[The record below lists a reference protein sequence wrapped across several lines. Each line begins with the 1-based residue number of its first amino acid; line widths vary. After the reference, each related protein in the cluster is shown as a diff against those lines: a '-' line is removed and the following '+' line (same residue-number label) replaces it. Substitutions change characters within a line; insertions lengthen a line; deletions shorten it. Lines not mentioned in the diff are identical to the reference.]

1 MRKIIELSGKFGRWT
16 IVARYPKRG
25 RWHGDLWFCVCDCG
39 IERVV
44 PGRNLRAGKSRSCG
58 CGKRDALRKRMT
70 THELTGTRFGR
81 WRIIARHPERGR
93 WGEDL
98 WSCVCDCGIKRV
110 VSGRSLRT
118 GKSVS
123 CGCAKR
129 DALRKRKTTH
139 GQTGTRIYQCWKD
152 MKQRCF
158 NPRNAGYRYYGERGI
173 GVHEDWRKDF
183 LAFFADVLDAPH
195 GLSLDRINNNGNYEP
210 GNVRWATPLEQVHNR
225 RPQRRS
231 KVNSKPRRNQC
242 WSRQ

>member
-1 MRKIIELSGKFGRWT
+1 
-16 IVARYPKRG
+16 
-25 RWHGDLWFCVCDCG
+25 
-39 IERVV
+39 
-44 PGRNLRAGKSRSCG
+44 
-58 CGKRDALRKRMT
+58 
-70 THELTGTRFGR
+70 
-81 WRIIARHPERGR
+81 
-93 WGEDL
+93 
-98 WSCVCDCGIKRV
+98 
-110 VSGRSLRT
+110 
-118 GKSVS
+118 
-123 CGCAKR
+123 
-129 DALRKRKTTH
+129 
-139 GQTGTRIYQCWKD
+139 